1 MPIWPYKDFD
11 ACVIAQ
17 KNKWHDD
24 ESAKKICWAIKE
36 RVEWWEEENIDECF
50 SEIILAEWE
59 DVLKK
64 QFELLTTA
72 KQTDSRYW
80 NFEFSK
86 KDLQEMA
93 TNFNSNVV
101 GTEIPV
107 DLNHDPEHIAYAWIT
122 PWSMEVKESTQIKGQ
137 FSLFANLY
145 KFTPEWKDMVQTGKI
160 RYFSLQIQHKFE
172 KFVDKTKKVFN
183 NVIRALALTNMPVI
197 KDMSPTF
204 NEDVNKSGKN
214 NLSDNPNGIMEKEMK
229 EMQDNH
235 AKELADAKLANDTAL
250 SEKEA
255 ENKKLSEQLETIEAE
270 KHEAFLSENLEKLSL
285 SDDNKIGFKG
295 GEKEKIAEFVKTLSV
310 EQSKAYFALHQDIM
324 TTANFNE
331 EGSANDGEEKTNV
344 DEEKDGELAAEEA
357 NELATKMAKE
367 ESISFSDAMDKVLD
381 QNKEL
386 SKKLY

>member
-24 ESAKKICWAIKE
+24 ESSRKICGAIKE
-36 RVEWWEEENIDECF
+36 RVEWSEEENIDECF
-50 SEIILAEWE
+50 SEIILDEWE

-93 TNFNSNVV
+93 TNFNSNIV

-107 DLNHDPEHIAYAWIT
+107 DLNHDPEHIAYAWIS
-122 PWSMEVKESTQIKGQ
+122 PGSMEVKESTKIKGQ

-214 NLSDNPNGIMEKEMK
+214 NLSNNPNGIMEKEMK

-235 AKELADAKLANDTAL
+235 AKELADAKLANETAL

-255 ENKKLSEQLETIEAE
+255 ENKKLSEKLETVNKE

-285 SDDNKIGFKG
+285 SEDQKIGFKG
-295 GEKEKIAEFVKTLSV
+295 GEKEKVETFVKTLSA
-310 EQSKAYFALHQDIM
+310 EQAEAYFTLHQDII
-324 TTANFNE
+324 TSANFNE
-331 EGSANDGEEKTNV
+331 EGSAEDGEEKKNV
-344 DEEKDGELAAEEA
+344 DEEKAAEEA
-357 NELATKMAKE
+357 AEKVEELATKMVKE
-367 ESISFSDAMDKVLD
+367 EKISLAEAMSKVLD
-381 QNKEL
+381 QNKDLAEKVL
-386 SKKLY
+386 